1 MCANANSIMLFGGMN
16 LSSYNDSEIFEIHV
30 DENKVIEFLSQPIVL
45 KPDQKFKEKA
55 LIQSSKRSSVAQD
68 ITEDTLQEPMIEAA
82 EATLGLESTVM
93 PMPPTLPHLPPSLP
107 HLPPP
112 GDGVKRNNLDI

>member
-1 MCANANSIMLFGGMN
+1 MLFGGMN

-55 LIQSSKRSSVAQD
+55 LI
-68 ITEDTLQEPMIEAA
+68 
-82 EATLGLESTVM
+82 
-93 PMPPTLPHLPPSLP
+93 
-107 HLPPP
+107 
-112 GDGVKRNNLDI
+112 

>member
-1 MCANANSIMLFGGMN
+1 MHIYDIKTNSWSAIALYGDIPKSRWGHKLCANANSIMLFGGMN

-55 LIQSSKRSSVAQD
+55 LI
-68 ITEDTLQEPMIEAA
+68 
-82 EATLGLESTVM
+82 
-93 PMPPTLPHLPPSLP
+93 
-107 HLPPP
+107 
-112 GDGVKRNNLDI
+112 